1 MHPLKYILF
10 TILTTLFFCVSYQ
23 GWAQTAEVWVQ
34 KGIQSERNGDFKNAL
49 ECYSQAVK
57 LEPQL
62 ATAWFNRGVA
72 RIKLK
77 QYSMAVVDLNKCILL
92 DTGFQEAYFNRAL
105 ALWRSG
111 NLQFALT
118 DISKYLAYFPYH
130 KEAREL
136 RFSIALEAEDW
147 DLAIQ
152 DLKRQSE
159 KDTLNKSDLMLAT
172 LYEKAG
178 NNDLACKHMER
189 AISLSPD
196 DVMLQHSAAM
206 LFQRTGRYQRSMEIL
221 NRILLV
227 ETISNSLLLEIK
239 HLKADNFFFM
249 KDYTSA
255 ADMYTTL
262 LQSDTGNANLLAD
275 YGHCLLQLEKYTE
288 AEIILTRAL
297 RMKSTSLAYIYLGR
311 GLARVKLQKG
321 NEACEDWG
329 KSYNLGEK
337 AALKYLETYCNKKE

>member
-1 MHPLKYILF
+1 MHAQKDIIF
-10 TILTTLFFCVSYQ
+10 TILTTLFFCVSHL
-23 GWAQTAEVWVQ
+23 GRAQTAEAWVQ
-34 KGIQSERNGDFKNAL
+34 KGIQSEKNGDFKNAL

-57 LEPQL
+57 MEPQL
-62 ATAWFNRGVA
+62 PTAWFNRGVA

-118 DISKYLAYFPYH
+118 DVSKYLTYFPAH
-130 KEAREL
+130 LAAREMHY
-136 RFSIALEAEDW
+136 SIAIEAEDW

-152 DLKRQSE
+152 DLKLQSLN
-159 KDTLNKSDLMLAT
+159 DTLNKLDLMLAT

-178 NNDLACKHMER
+178 KYDLACKHMER
-189 AISLSPD
+189 AMSLTPD
-196 DVMLQHSAAM
+196 DVLIQQSAAM

-221 NRILLV
+221 NRMLLD
-227 ETISNSLLLEIK
+227 ENISITLVADVK

-249 KDYTSA
+249 KDYVSA
-255 ADMYTTL
+255 ADLYATL

-275 YGHCLLQLEKYTE
+275 YGQCLLQLEKYTD

-297 RMKSTSLAYIYLGR
+297 KMKNASPAYTYLGR

-321 NEACEDWG
+321 NEACEDWE
-329 KSYNLGEK
+329 KSYKLGEK